1 MDQYITGGMIR
12 ALREQNH
19 LTQAALAEKLNV
31 SDKAVSKWETGR
43 GYPDITLLESIA
55 QVFRVSVAE
64 LLSGSTVSNRNVSAN
79 MLRSMFYV
87 CPVCGN
93 VIHSM
98 GQAAVSCHGVQLTPW
113 EPEPADEKHCV
124 SVEQVEDEYYVRLN
138 HPMTKEHYISFLAAA
153 STDRLQLVK
162 LYPEGGAEARFKMNG
177 VKHIYCYCNRDGLF
191 FRDVSPRKTQK

>member
-43 GYPDITLLESIA
+43 GCPDITLLEPIA
-55 QVFRVSVAE
+55 KVFRVSVAE
-64 LLSGSTVSNRNVSAN
+64 LLSGSTINNRNVSAN

-113 EPEPADEKHCV
+113 EPEQTDDAHDLV
-124 SVEQVEDEYYVRLN
+124 IEQVEDEYYVRLD

-162 LYPEGGAEARFKMNG
+162 LYPEGDAQARFKMNG
-177 VKHIYCYCNRDGLF
+177 VKRIFCYCNRDGLY
-191 FRDVSPRKTQK
+191 FRDISPKKAQE